1 MTIER
6 AKEIRAD
13 LLKKIQTDF
22 KNDTME
28 DVIHAGMSLM
38 LDLALQTG
46 NKEPMIKLLGNMLLH
61 AETFMPMPKE
71 KAPDPTPAPVT
82 EQDGDP
88 EWDSDQP

>member
-13 LLKKIQTDF
+13 ILKKIQTDYQS
-22 KNDTME
+22 DTME

-61 AETFMPMPKE
+61 AQTFMPMTSPV
-71 KAPDPTPAPVT
+71 PAPAPQLDKEFESQV
-82 EQDGDP
+82 
-88 EWDSDQP
+88 